1 MDLTQK
7 IKEKKAE
14 FQSSALDKVQD
25 AMGRAIK
32 NLQDSGIM
40 DRALAKGDTALDFTL
55 EDTRNNFANLSNILS
70 TGPVVRPLV
79 TGRTDCLVSDYCDGN
94 RSIPSSP
101 S

>member
-7 IKEKKAE
+7 IKKKKAE
-14 FQSSALDKVQD
+14 FQSSAPDEVQG

-55 EDTRNNFANLSNILS
+55 EDTRNNSVNLSNILS
-70 TGPVVRPLV
+70 TGPVVLGFYR
-79 TGRTDCLVSDYCDGN
+79 GRW
-94 RSIPSSP
+94 
-101 S
+101 